1 MAKILLECS
10 YWNFKNSIKTF
21 KIIKLKKE
29 VESKLEK
36 IGKKATNEQKL
47 LELLYSTPK
56 VNSKIVCEN
65 LNITP
70 TTANGLLKTF
80 VETEI
85 LEEKTGFNRNRYYAF
100 EDYIKI
106 FR

>member
-1 MAKILLECS
+1 M
-10 YWNFKNSIKTF
+10 
-21 KIIKLKKE
+21 
-29 VESKLEK
+29 
-36 IGKKATNEQKL
+36 
-47 LELLYSTPK
+47 ELLYSTPK
-56 VNSKIVCEN
+56 VNLKIVCEN

-85 LEEKTGFNRNRYYAF
+85 LEEKTGFNRNRYYVF